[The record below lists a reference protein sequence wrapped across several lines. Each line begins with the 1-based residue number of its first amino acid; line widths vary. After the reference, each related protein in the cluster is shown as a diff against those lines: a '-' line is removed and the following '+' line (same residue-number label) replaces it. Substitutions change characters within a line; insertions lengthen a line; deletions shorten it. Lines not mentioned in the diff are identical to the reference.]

1 LLYYCA
7 NPKTSSTHTFTN
19 TSGSGYYSG
28 IAVQAWGG
36 MSASPLVAYDDSG
49 GSSPAFATALTPSVG
64 NVIVVAYGVS
74 GGTTTLG
81 DATLAPVGFSFSDE
95 VSGTEL
101 AISMAYA
108 IFDGTPETTVATWDD
123 VTTFAAG
130 QVVYYEGAYYLAG
143 YTGSNHIPSNLG
155 GWWTV
160 FSGTPCQPVCTGG
173 GYLCTAIAALA
184 AA

>member
-1 LLYYCA
+1 
-7 NPKTSSTHTFTN
+7 
-19 TSGSGYYSG
+19 
-28 IAVQAWGG
+28 
-36 MSASPLVAYDDSG
+36 VAYDDSG